1 MRGPAVRGKRGPTP
15 ARILQMDGREIFSRP
30 AIWSRTRLAQ
40 FSRRKSPPAGS
51 SPLAGVIAKGGT
63 HIFPNAIQSQK
74 IVIPSR
80 IDRRRQQLRRNGKG
94 KSWLQRGPPDS
105 PSFFVSA
112 ARISPTAG
120 LAIPA
125 ARAMAASS
133 SRSIPRNAVALPA
146 KGAHNLEGIELSSH
160 SYRSLPSP
168 DCAMPAMAC
177 DRSAPR
183 HSLTSMRFSVHERG
197 RHGPA
202 RRSGT

>member
-94 KSWLQRGPPDS
+94 KSWLRRGPTDS
-105 PSFFVSA
+105 PSSLASA

-133 SRSIPRNAVALPA
+133 SRSIPRTQSLFPPRAPTTLKGSNSHHIATAACRPRIARCLSWPA
-146 KGAHNLEGIELSSH
+146 
-160 SYRSLPSP
+160 
-168 DCAMPAMAC
+168 
-177 DRSAPR
+177 
-183 HSLTSMRFSVHERG
+183 T
-197 RHGPA
+197 GPPLDT
-202 RRSGT
+202 R